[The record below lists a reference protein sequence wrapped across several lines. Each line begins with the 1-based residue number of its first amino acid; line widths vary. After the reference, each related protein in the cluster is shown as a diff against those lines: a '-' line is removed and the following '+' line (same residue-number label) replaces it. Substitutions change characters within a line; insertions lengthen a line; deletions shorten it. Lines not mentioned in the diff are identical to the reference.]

1 MAGFDIGVSGIHAA
15 QQAMDVIGNNIANAA
30 TEGYHLQRV
39 DLRPADDRFSNG
51 SMIGQGVSVDGI
63 TRMVD
68 RFLDKE
74 IVNQESVLAQISRE
88 LDALTTME
96 SAFGELIT
104 SGMSTAMDNFYNA
117 MHDLALNPAEVIYQ
131 REVLT
136 SAETLTNQLRS
147 LGTTVSDLQDHV
159 YSEAERTIDDINL
172 LAGQIA
178 ELNESIVKMQN
189 SGDNPNNVLDQR
201 DKLIT
206 QLSRLVGI
214 STKAVDDGS
223 ITITVLDTPLVMG
236 KQVSELEVGLVA
248 SGSDYNI
255 GISPLGAD
263 EFNTT
268 LTGGKL
274 GGLFNLRNDIIKT
287 VSTKLDTL
295 AQSIVNE
302 TNKLHVQGV
311 GATGSFTA
319 LTGWTMTDQDVSD
332 FVPAVVDGTAY
343 IRVTA
348 ADGTITR
355 TSVAVDASS
364 GGDTMTTMAAKFDA
378 ITGISSLVTG
388 GKLQITADA
397 NCTFDFLPGVL
408 AKPDVSGWAGSGGQ
422 GPPDVTVT
430 GVYSGT
436 TDETYT
442 FTVAGSG
449 SVGSGTL
456 VVNVVDSGANSIA
469 TINVGTGYVPG
480 SIVEVTEGLKISFDI
495 DGTSPGFMNNAETFD
510 VQALA
515 NSDSSGLLAA
525 VGLNCFF
532 SGTNATSI
540 AISDY
545 AATSGSRI
553 AVSRSVEMSDSSN
566 ILAMAK
572 LGDTADSNLT
582 ALTPKAYYRGLAT
595 DIGNHISVAKIRGEN
610 ANGVW
615 MNLNRQRDEVSGVD
629 MNDEAAKMLLFERM
643 FQGMAK
649 YISTVNQSMTTL
661 MGIIR

>member
-1 MAGFDIGVSGIHAA
+1 
-15 QQAMDVIGNNIANAA
+15 
-30 TEGYHLQRV
+30 
-39 DLRPADDRFSNG
+39 
-51 SMIGQGVSVDGI
+51 
-63 TRMVD
+63 
-68 RFLDKE
+68 
-74 IVNQESVLAQISRE
+74 
-88 LDALTTME
+88 
-96 SAFGELIT
+96 
-104 SGMSTAMDNFYNA
+104 
-117 MHDLALNPAEVIYQ
+117 
-131 REVLT
+131 
-136 SAETLTNQLRS
+136 
-147 LGTTVSDLQDHV
+147 
-159 YSEAERTIDDINL
+159 
-172 LAGQIA
+172 
-178 ELNESIVKMQN
+178 
-189 SGDNPNNVLDQR
+189 
-201 DKLIT
+201 
-206 QLSRLVGI
+206 
-214 STKAVDDGS
+214 
-223 ITITVLDTPLVMG
+223 
-236 KQVSELEVGLVA
+236 
-248 SGSDYNI
+248 
-255 GISPLGAD
+255 
-263 EFNTT
+263 
-268 LTGGKL
+268 
-274 GGLFNLRNDIIKT
+274 
-287 VSTKLDTL
+287 
-295 AQSIVNE
+295 
-302 TNKLHVQGV
+302 
-311 GATGSFTA
+311 
-319 LTGWTMTDQDVSD
+319 
-332 FVPAVVDGTAY
+332 
-343 IRVTA
+343 
-348 ADGTITR
+348 TR

-364 GGDTMTTMAAKFDA
+364 GGDTMTTIAAKFDA
-378 ITGISSLVTG
+378 ITGVGSSVTG

-397 NCTFDFLPGVL
+397 NYTFDFLSGVL
-408 AKPDVSGWAGSGGQ
+408 TKPDVSGWAGSGGQ

-430 GVYSGT
+430 GVYTGSA
-436 TDETYT
+436 DETYT

-572 LGDTADSNLT
+572 LGDTADSDLT

-595 DIGNHISVAKIRGEN
+595 DIGNQISVAKIRGEN

-615 MNLNRQRDEVSGVD
+615 MNLNKQRDEVSGVD